1 MASFI
6 SGIDQNCTDA
16 SLENTIKILANNVEN
31 KDISIDYVSILM
43 SLTANAPVSPLFN
56 RKIP

>member
-31 KDISIDYVSILM
+31 KDISID
-43 SLTANAPVSPLFN
+43 
-56 RKIP
+56 